1 MACFSSTQLSNFS
14 EKRIT
19 QETFDAAVRENVEE
33 FDMEPEE
40 ALKSAIDEFTAQ
52 GVDLSNIVQTVS
64 GGDISQHPAARA
76 VQELED
82 RLAAGDAAGM
92 AAAAAAVAAAAAAER
107 ASGSGDKGGQ
117 ALAVLHRAGAAGA
130 LARAAGACTDE
141 PPALACVLRAA
152 ANLLGGS
159 PRDLQAG
166 FLKAGGIDTLQAA
179 LGTAAD
185 NASLAAAALQAA
197 AASATKNEDGKAACM
212 TAGLGSSCLEALRQ
226 HQDHSEALQAACA
239 VLCALTTADD
249 DTLPASRAFPNA
261 RQLAKEG
268 AALQL
273 VAALQSHD
281 QLPQEATVALANALR
296 QVAANE
302 EICQEVAGAGGVQL
316 ALKVLEAGLADA
328 ILARALCSLLRQLVS
343 SDGNKSLL
351 VDAGGIEL
359 LGRLLATHGR
369 SPAVLEQA
377 LGLLTNLTL
386 RNPEAA
392 EKALDCGCLD
402 AVLELMRVMLAAGA
416 SGYGSSA
423 NGKENR
429 GTTAAQRQACM
440 ALRNIA
446 VRSPDVRAALLDKG
460 AEMLL
465 RQVKAAYP
473 ACADAGSA
481 ALRDLGLD
489 NYNS

>member
-1 MACFSSTQLSNFS
+1 M
-14 EKRIT
+14 
-19 QETFDAAVRENVEE
+19 
-33 FDMEPEE
+33 
-40 ALKSAIDEFTAQ
+40 
-52 GVDLSNIVQTVS
+52 DLSNIVQTVS

-92 AAAAAAVAAAAAAER
+92 AAAAAAVAAVAAAER

-226 HQDHSEALQAACA
+226 HPDHSEALQAACA

-249 DTLPASRAFPNA
+249 DTLPASRWVIV
-261 RQLAKEG
+261 G
-268 AALQL
+268 A
-273 VAALQSHD
+273 D
-281 QLPQEATVALANALR
+281 
-296 QVAANE
+296 
-302 EICQEVAGAGGVQL
+302 GAGLGFVDYPANNRAAICLMPATYSHRQGFPQCPS
-316 ALKVLEAGLADA
+316 AGQG
-328 ILARALCSLLRQLVS
+328 RRCSAACGGTAKPRPATAGGDSCAGQRPAAGECLVS
-343 SDGNKSLL
+343 SLL
-351 VDAGGIEL
+351 P
-359 LGRLLATHGR
+359 RH
-369 SPAVLEQA
+369 AVKVGFFFVNVLSVQA
-377 LGLLTNLTL
+377 LHWLPALQPACPSFWLLLLTN
-386 RNPEAA
+386 AG
-392 EKALDCGCLD
+392 GCQ
-402 AVLELMRVMLAAGA
+402 
-416 SGYGSSA
+416 
-423 NGKENR
+423 R
-429 GTTAAQRQACM
+429 GNLSRGCRGRRCA
-440 ALRNIA
+440 I
-446 VRSPDVRAALLDKG
+446 G
-460 AEMLL
+460 AE
-465 RQVKAAYP
+465 
-473 ACADAGSA
+473 GSGS
-481 ALRDLGLD
+481 R
-489 NYNS
+489 

>member
-1 MACFSSTQLSNFS
+1 MACFSSAQLSKFS

-19 QETFDAAVRENVEE
+19 QETFDAAVRENIED

-40 ALKSAIDEFTAQ
+40 ALKSAVEEFMAQ
-52 GVDLSNIVQTVS
+52 GVNLSNIIQTAS
-64 GGDISQHPAARA
+64 GGDISQHPAAKA

-82 RLAAGDAAGM
+82 SLAAGDAAGM
-92 AAAAAAVAAAAAAER
+92 AAAAAAVAAAADGAR
-107 ASGSGDKGGQ
+107 VSSDKSTEV
-117 ALAVLHRAGAAGA
+117 LAVLHRAGAAGA
-130 LARAAGACTDE
+130 LARAAAACSGE
-141 PPALACVLRAA
+141 PSALAGVLRAA
-152 ANLLGGS
+152 AGLLGS
-159 PRDLQAG
+159 ASRDLQAG
-166 FLKAGGIDTLQAA
+166 FLQADGIEAVQAA
-179 LGTAAD
+179 LGAAAD
-185 NASLAAAALQAA
+185 NAALAAAALQVA
-197 AASATKNEDGKAACM
+197 AASATKNENGKAACM
-212 TAGLGSSCLEALRQ
+212 AAGLGGSCLEALRQ
-226 HQDHSEALQAACA
+226 HADQPEALEAACA

-273 VAALQSHD
+273 VAALRSHER
-281 QLPQEATVALANALR
+281 LPQETTIALANALR
-296 QVAANE
+296 QVAAND

-316 ALKVLEAGLADA
+316 ALQVMEAGLADA
-328 ILARALCSLLRQLVS
+328 VLARALCSLLRQLVS
-343 SDGNKSLL
+343 SDGNKALL
-351 VDAGGIEL
+351 VEAGGLEL
-359 LGRLLATHGR
+359 LARLLTAHGG

-402 AVLELMRVMLAAGA
+402 SVLELMRVMLAAGPNG
-416 SGYGSSA
+416 SGSSG

-460 AEMLL
+460 AEALL